1 MIKDY
6 KYLIFIKFII
16 FNRTQIKLDW
26 KDILLSK
33 NSYIDIICLVID
45 YNIDITILKN
55 IIKKKLLFKKLY
67 LAQK

>member
-45 YNIDITILKN
+45 YNIDFTILKN

-67 LAQK
+67 LA